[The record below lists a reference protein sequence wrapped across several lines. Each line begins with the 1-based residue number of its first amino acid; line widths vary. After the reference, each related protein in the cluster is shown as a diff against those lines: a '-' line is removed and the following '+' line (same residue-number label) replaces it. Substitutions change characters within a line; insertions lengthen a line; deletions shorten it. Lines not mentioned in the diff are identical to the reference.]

1 MLLELGIGAGVVMVL
16 ALWQRKAIK
25 RIFTAGGAQFGKLS
39 RWVYGMDPIA
49 IYQAEVDKSAEELQE
64 AREGLEQFKGHV
76 ARLQRQ
82 VAQGAKKVEDL
93 KGIIKNHLLNGNE
106 DKATSYA
113 IELQGALDKYEK
125 DKRKLAEQEGRY
137 DLNLKKMRLANQRI
151 REAKEKAETLK
162 SDLQLSKADAEMSKL
177 AQNFEIKTSSIDN
190 LTEIQDEI
198 QRQIDANRAKGD
210 VIHDLGDDGVDR
222 LDEQEN
228 LQRQEGRKLLEQL
241 KQELLPA
248 PNIEVKIL
256 PPVGEHERN

>member
-1 MLLELGIGAGVVMVL
+1 MLEIGIVAGVILVL
-16 ALWQRKAIK
+16 AMWQRKAIK
-25 RIFTAGGAQFGKLS
+25 RFFSAGGAQIGKLS

-49 IYQAEVDKSAEELQE
+49 IYQAEVDKSAEEIQE

-93 KGIIKNHLLNGNE
+93 KGIIRNHLQNGNE

-113 IELQGALDKYEK
+113 IELQGALTKLEK
-125 DKRKLAEQEGRY
+125 DKTKLVEQEGRY
-137 DLNLKKMRLANQRI
+137 ELNLKKMRLANQRI
-151 REAKEKAETLK
+151 RDAKEKAETLQ
-162 SDLQLSKADAEMSKL
+162 SDLRLSKADAEMSKL

-190 LTEIQDEI
+190 LNEIEDEI
-198 QRQIDANRAKGD
+198 QRQIDANRARGQ
-210 VIHDLGDDGVDR
+210 VIHDLGDDGLER
-222 LDEQEN
+222 LEEQES

-256 PPVGEHERN
+256 PPVDQHERN